1 MIHNND
7 ELARGQ
13 ATFPGFMLFYG
24 SIMQIIEIREA
35 TAQVL
40 AAVNGLLP
48 QLSASARPI
57 GAADLSAVV
66 ADDGSRLFMAMEQ
79 EKYYGML
86 TLICFA
92 APTGRRARIEDLVV
106 DGRARGKGVGRQL
119 TAYAIQAAQAW
130 GARAV
135 DLTSNPARLAA
146 NRLYQQMG
154 FETQATNVYRLT
166 LSR

>member
-1 MIHNND
+1 MEIVEVRGMTA
-7 ELARGQ
+7 EL
-13 ATFPGFMLFYG
+13 
-24 SIMQIIEIREA
+24 
-35 TAQVL
+35 L

-48 QLSASARPI
+48 QLSVTARSME
-57 GAADLSAVV
+57 AAELAAVLE
-66 ADDGSRLFMAMEQ
+66 AETSRLFMAVEA

-106 DGRARGKGVGRQL
+106 DGQARGKGVGRQL
-119 TAYAIQAAQAW
+119 LAHAIRAAGAW

-146 NRLYQQMG
+146 NRLYRQMG
-154 FETQATNVYRLT
+154 FETQSTNVYRLT
-166 LSR
+166 LPQ

>member
-1 MIHNND
+1 M
-7 ELARGQ
+7 E
-13 ATFPGFMLFYG
+13 
-24 SIMQIIEIREA
+24 IIEVRKVTAELLA
-35 TAQVL
+35 T
-40 AAVNGLLP
+40 VNGLLP
-48 QLSASARPI
+48 QLSEASRPMN
-57 GAADLSAVV
+57 AADLAAVV
-66 ADDGSRLFMAMEQ
+66 GAEASLLFMAVEE

-106 DGRARGKGVGRQL
+106 DEKARGKGVGRRL
-119 TAYAIQAAQAW
+119 VAHAIDAAAAW

-154 FETQATNVYRLT
+154 FEARTTHVYRLA
-166 LSR
+166 LPR

>member
-1 MIHNND
+1 
-7 ELARGQ
+7 
-13 ATFPGFMLFYG
+13 
-24 SIMQIIEIREA
+24 MQIVEVREV
-35 TAQVL
+35 TAELL

-48 QLSASARPI
+48 QLSATARSMSV
-57 GAADLSAVV
+57 ADLAAVV
-66 ADDGSRLFMAMEQ
+66 KADASRLFMAVEE

-92 APTGRRARIEDLVV
+92 TPTGRRARIEDLVV
-106 DGRARGKGVGRQL
+106 DGLARGKGAGRQL
-119 TAYAIQAAQAW
+119 LAHAIQAADAW

-154 FETQATNVYRLT
+154 FVTQSTHVYRLT
-166 LSR
+166 LPR